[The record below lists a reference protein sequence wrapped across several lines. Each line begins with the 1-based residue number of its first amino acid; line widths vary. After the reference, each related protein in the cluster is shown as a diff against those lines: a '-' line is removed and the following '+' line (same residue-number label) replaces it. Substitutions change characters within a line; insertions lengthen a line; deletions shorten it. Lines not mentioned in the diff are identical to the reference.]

1 MIGAA
6 ERRELLEERAGGY
19 ARVALDNVQREFP
32 HDLRYLVTGPEDRP
46 GRPRELHPAFYGSLD
61 WHSCVE
67 MHWVLVRLLRLAPDR
82 VPGAEAR
89 AVLDRHLSES
99 ALAVE
104 AAFVADPDNR
114 MFERPYGWGWALT
127 LTEEAAGWDDP
138 DGRRWEANL
147 SGLATVLADRF
158 VEWLPRATYSSRYG
172 VHPNSAFGLSRALPW
187 ARRRAAA
194 GDGRLLGAITEAA
207 QRWYADDADYP
218 GGWEPSGA
226 DFLSPALVEAE
237 LMAQLLEPAEFPGW
251 LDRFLPGIAA
261 GEPAALF
268 RPAVVSDD
276 TDGQI
281 AHLHGLNLC
290 RAWAWRR
297 LAAAL
302 PDNDGR
308 REPMVA
314 AARRHA
320 ESALDQATGSD
331 YMVEHWLAAYALL
344 YLSD

>member
-1 MIGAA
+1 VVNAA
-6 ERRELLEERAGGY
+6 ERRELLAENAAGY
-19 ARVALDNVQREFP
+19 ARVALENVQREFP

-82 VPGAEAR
+82 VPEAEAR
-89 AVLDRHLSES
+89 AVLDRHLSEA
-99 ALAVE
+99 ALAAE

-114 MFERPYGWGWALT
+114 MFE
-127 LTEEAAGWDDP
+127 
-138 DGRRWEANL
+138 
-147 SGLATVLADRF
+147 
-158 VEWLPRATYSSRYG
+158 
-172 VHPNSAFGLSRALPW
+172 
-187 ARRRAAA
+187 
-194 GDGRLLGAITEAA
+194 
-207 QRWYADDADYP
+207 RWYADDADYP

-237 LMAQLLEPAEFPGW
+237 LMAQLLEPAEFAGW
-251 LDRFLPGIAA
+251 LDRFLRGIAA

-302 PDNDGR
+302 LDDDGR
-308 REPMVA
+308 REPMLA

-320 ESALDQATGSD
+320 ESALDRATGSD